1 MFILLVFLQVLL
13 SNKGLIDASFKF
25 SRPNTFYGRCFS
37 FNPEGG
43 VIPFGSSMTV
53 RVTFQSHTLGTF
65 SEDLLLTVEGQP
77 ELLTLTFRW
86 PSAQS
91 LLVDLSE
98 RIFFF
103 SWLMV
108 VSCPIRGCVVGPTFH
123 FDVLELNFGDVA
135 FGELDFFC
143 FAFYMSHCN
152 TVWHHK
158 ESQRISIST
167 VVQLCLKNLNYYFF

>member
-1 MFILLVFLQVLL
+1 MFIFRGVPSGAVVQQRSDRCFFQVLTPQHLLRPLFFLQSRRGCHSLWVLQ
-13 SNKGLIDASFKF
+13 D
-25 SRPNTFYGRCFS
+25 C
-37 FNPEGG
+37 
-43 VIPFGSSMTV
+43 
-53 RVTFQSHTLGTF
+53 QSHLPKSHLRDFLWGIAPNCWRTTRT
-65 SEDLLLTVEGQP
+65 SDPDLQVTISSDFIGRSVGEN
-77 ELLTLTFRW
+77 
-86 PSAQS
+86 
-91 LLVDLSE
+91 
-98 RIFFF
+98 FFF

-135 FGELDFFC
+135 FGGLDFFC

-167 VVQLCLKNLNYYFF
+167 VVQLWLKNLNYYFF